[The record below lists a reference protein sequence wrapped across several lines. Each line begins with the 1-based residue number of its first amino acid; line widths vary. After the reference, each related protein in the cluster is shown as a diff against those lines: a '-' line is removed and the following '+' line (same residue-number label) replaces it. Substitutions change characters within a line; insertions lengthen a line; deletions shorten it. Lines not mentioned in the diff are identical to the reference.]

1 MPVSPWKADKLSQ
14 TKFDKY
20 ALCAKFENIFLRN
33 EIKTL
38 KSSQKKDISN
48 PIAHEVVLESQEK
61 SKYLLV
67 CPQLSFGLYG
77 YKFLCPT
84 KFNLTY
90 RNELKYYVKK
100 LNHAISF
107 QLFITLL
114 RLRCEF
120 NILIIAHWYGVWI
133 FN

>member
-1 MPVSPWKADKLSQ
+1 MPASSVKTEKLSQ

-20 ALCAKFENIFLRN
+20 ALFAKSENIFLRN

-38 KSSQKKDISN
+38 KSSQNKDISN
-48 PIAHEVVLESQEK
+48 PIANEVVLASQEK

-67 CPQLSFGLYG
+67 YPQLSFGLYG
-77 YKFLCPT
+77 YKFLGPT

-90 RNELKYYVKK
+90 WNELKYGKK
-100 LNHAISF
+100 LNHSISF

-114 RLRCEF
+114 RLRCES
-120 NILIIAHWYGVWI
+120 NILIIAHWYGV
-133 FN
+133 

>member
-1 MPVSPWKADKLSQ
+1 MPVSPVKTDKLSQ

-38 KSSQKKDISN
+38 KSSQKKYTSN
-48 PIAHEVVLESQEK
+48 TIANEVVLASQEK

-67 CPQLSFGLYG
+67 YPQLSFELYS
-77 YKFLCPT
+77 YKFLGPT

-90 RNELKYYVKK
+90 RNELKYYGKK
-100 LNHAISF
+100 LNHSISF

-114 RLRCEF
+114 RLKCEF
-120 NILIIAHWYGVWI
+120 NILIIAHWYGA
-133 FN
+133 